1 MPLTGL
7 SECVDGLDRAR
18 VTGML
23 GRQLL
28 MRGTTVLLVI
38 STWGTGSEAEM
49 ESTEQFLLAR
59 LKVQQTSAENG
70 QEGSTSFGL
79 G

>member
-1 MPLTGL
+1 
-7 SECVDGLDRAR
+7 
-18 VTGML
+18 
-23 GRQLL
+23 